1 MRDYLRLITS
11 RHQPADKFVSHINLI
26 TKSLSEITRL
36 SLDLNKYFSLDE
48 AVGVQLDVIGEWVGI
63 SRYIS
68 TPITGVYFSL
78 DMDDIG
84 LDQGVWK
91 REFDAE
97 SGFTELDD
105 ETYRTIIRVKIK
117 ANHWDG
123 TSESLMEIYR
133 SLLPGKDTRIFFID
147 NQDMTMDVF
156 ITGSVIDEVT
166 KSIIKQGYLGV
177 KPEGVRVNQYY
188 INSVPKSP
196 IFGFDITN
204 DYIAGFDNGG
214 FAVPL

>member
-1 MRDYLRLITS
+1 MRDYLHLITS
-11 RHQPADKFVSHINLI
+11 RHQPADKFVSHIHLI

-36 SLDLNKYFSLDE
+36 SLDLNNYFSLEE
-48 AVGVQLDVIGEWVGI
+48 AAGVQLDVIGEWTGI

-68 TPITGVYFSL
+68 TPITGVYFSQ
-78 DMDDIG
+78 DTDDVG
-84 LDQGVWK
+84 FDQGVWK
-91 REFDAE
+91 REFDAD

-105 ETYRTIIRVKIK
+105 DTYRTIIRVKIK

-123 TSESLMEIYR
+123 TSESLVDIYR

-147 NQDMTMDVF
+147 NQNMTMDVY
-156 ITGSVIDEVT
+156 ITGSVVDEVT
-166 KSIIKQGYLGV
+166 KSIIKMGYLGV

-188 INSVPKSP
+188 INSVPKSSV
-196 IFGFDITN
+196 FGFDISN
-204 DYIAGFDNGG
+204 DYIGGFDNGG

>member
-11 RHQPADKFVSHINLI
+11 QHQSADKFVSHINLI

-78 DMDDIG
+78 DMDGIG
-84 LDQGVWK
+84 FDQGVWK
-91 REFDAE
+91 REFDAD

>member
-1 MRDYLRLITS
+1 MRDYLSLITS
-11 RHQPADKFVSHINLI
+11 QHRPADKFVSHINLI
-26 TKSLSEITRL
+26 TKSLSEITRF
-36 SLDLNKYFSLDE
+36 SLDLNKYFSLDD
-48 AVGVQLDVIGEWVGI
+48 AIGVQLDVVGEWVGI
-63 SRYIS
+63 SRYVS

-78 DMDDIG
+78 DAESIG
-84 LDQGVWK
+84 FDEGMWK
-91 REFDAE
+91 REFDAD

-123 TSESLMEIYR
+123 TSESLVEIYR

-147 NQDMTMDVF
+147 NMNMTMDVF
-156 ITGSVIDEVT
+156 ITGSVVDEVT

-177 KPEGVRVNQYY
+177 KPGGVRVNQYY

-196 IFGFDITN
+196 IFGFDISN

-214 FAVPL
+214 FAVEL

>member
-11 RHQPADKFVSHINLI
+11 QHQPADKFVSHINLI

-84 LDQGVWK
+84 FDQGVWK

-214 FAVPL
+214 FAVPF

>member
-11 RHQPADKFVSHINLI
+11 QHQPVDKFVSHINLI

-84 LDQGVWK
+84 FDQGVWK

-188 INSVPKSP
+188 INSVPKLP

>member
-1 MRDYLRLITS
+1 MRDYLSLITS
-11 RHQPADKFVSHINLI
+11 QHRHADKFVSHINLI
-26 TKSLSEITRL
+26 TKSLSEITRF
-36 SLDLNKYFSLDE
+36 SLDLNKYFSLDD
-48 AVGVQLDVIGEWVGI
+48 AIGVQLDVVGEWVGI
-63 SRYIS
+63 SRYVS

-78 DMDDIG
+78 DAESIG
-84 LDQGVWK
+84 FDEGMWK
-91 REFDAE
+91 REFDAD

-123 TSESLMEIYR
+123 TSESLVEIYR

-147 NQDMTMDVF
+147 NMNMTMDVF
-156 ITGSVIDEVT
+156 ITGSVVDEVT

-196 IFGFDITN
+196 IFGFDISN

-214 FAVPL
+214 FAVEL